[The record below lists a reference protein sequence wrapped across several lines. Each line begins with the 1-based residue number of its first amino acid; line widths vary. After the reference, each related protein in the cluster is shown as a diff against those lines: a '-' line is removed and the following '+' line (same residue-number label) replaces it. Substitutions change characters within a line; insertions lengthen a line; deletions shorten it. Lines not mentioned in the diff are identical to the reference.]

1 MNMLQTKIWQKLL
14 FTVSAVLIS
23 PLAQAHDNSQST
35 GLLAHIW
42 AHGVE
47 MINTNVLV
55 ILGVV
60 TILAGLFAAARLRT
74 TATTATTA
82 TAATAENHG

>member
-1 MNMLQTKIWQKLL
+1 MRILHTPPGKKLL

-47 MINTNVLV
+47 LANTGV
-55 ILGVV
+55 IVGFLGGV
-60 TILAGLFAAARLRT
+60 TILAGLFFAARLRSR
-74 TATTATTA
+74 ATVA
-82 TAATAENHG
+82 NHG